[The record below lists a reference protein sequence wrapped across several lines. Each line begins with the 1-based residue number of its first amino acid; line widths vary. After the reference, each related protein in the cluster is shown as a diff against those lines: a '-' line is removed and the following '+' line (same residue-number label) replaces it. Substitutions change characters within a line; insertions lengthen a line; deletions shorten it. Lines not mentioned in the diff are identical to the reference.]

1 VLAYAHAVEG
11 RFGRAYELASG
22 LEASRDVTSAEWD
35 LARALVSEDSHVR
48 PIPASSAVQGPLELA
63 ATMAWNAREADRW
76 LKGGQYRQAAETYSA
91 LLLEEL
97 AAPWPAERTTLE
109 QWIDGL
115 RRAQDGY
122 RWNRDADWPSIDVTV
137 EPGKITEAILA
148 RGVAPERLTV
158 YETDPVFAGLL
169 RQRFPGVTV
178 VEADARTLA
187 DGRLSGVGAVNSG
200 LPLLTIPARVQRQI
214 VEAAFACMRPG
225 GAFVQFTYGW
235 RPPVD
240 RPVRR
245 ALGLVWTASRWILGN
260 LPPARVYTFRLH

>member
-1 VLAYAHAVEG
+1 MPWRLRGGSPDAGRPVDATPDPTRKRTYLGLFLSQWLRRPGRVAAV
-11 RFGRAYELASG
+11 APSSQA
-22 LEASRDVTSAEWD
+22 
-35 LARALVSEDSHVR
+35 LARVMTAGLGPDS
-48 PIPASSAVQGPLELA
+48 GPVIEL
-63 ATMAWNAREADRW
+63 
-76 LKGGQYRQAAETYSA
+76 GGGT
-91 LLLEEL
+91 
-97 AAPWPAERTTLE
+97 
-109 QWIDGL
+109 
-115 RRAQDGY
+115 
-122 RWNRDADWPSIDVTV
+122 
-137 EPGKITEAILA
+137 GKITEAILA

-187 DGRLSGVGAVNSG
+187 DGRLSGVGAVISG

-225 GAFVQFTYGW
+225 GAIVQFTYGW

-260 LPPARVYTFRLH
+260 LPPARVYTCRLP